1 MQWIFDEQK
10 HTRSV
15 VQKLSDVFYGNLQN
29 LVRHCTSS
37 NGNAYSPS
45 DFPDAEVNQE
55 ELDKFLDLLGK
66 STGGGL

>member
-1 MQWIFDEQK
+1 MQWIFDEQE
-10 HTRSV
+10 HSSSAVR
-15 VQKLSDVFYGNLQN
+15 KLSEVFCGNLQD
-29 LVRHCTSS
+29 LIRHCTSS